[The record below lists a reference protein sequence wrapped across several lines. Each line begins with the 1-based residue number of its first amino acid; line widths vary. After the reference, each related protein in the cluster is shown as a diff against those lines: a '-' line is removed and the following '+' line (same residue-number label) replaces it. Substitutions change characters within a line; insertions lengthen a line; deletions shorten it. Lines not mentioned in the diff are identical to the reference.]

1 MQTEYRDIGLDAE
14 RKALSALRKEYAD
27 NLSNLQTDYLAKT
40 QTNDNS
46 YNAFKN
52 GITEWKETTE
62 KELADFVDD
71 GKKRQSELEDLY
83 EEKLRLAKPASYWDT
98 MSKEYMDKGKS
109 WRTWAVVTGIVTV
122 VYLTILLFNIPDK
135 FLPEKSTFTFNGMK
149 ATIVFALIASIL
161 VYFIRLFVKLATSAY
176 HLSRDAYERYQL
188 TYVYL
193 SLLNEKAVKEE
204 ERNIVLQS
212 IFSRADTGLL
222 KGDSTPAFPEG
233 VISQLLKK

>member
-1 MQTEYRDIGLDAE
+1 
-14 RKALSALRKEYAD
+14 
-27 NLSNLQTDYLAKT
+27 
-40 QTNDNS
+40 
-46 YNAFKN
+46 
-52 GITEWKETTE
+52 
-62 KELADFVDD
+62 
-71 GKKRQSELEDLY
+71 
-83 EEKLRLAKPASYWDT
+83 
-98 MSKEYMDKGKS
+98 
-109 WRTWAVVTGIVTV
+109 
-122 VYLTILLFNIPDK
+122 
-135 FLPEKSTFTFNGMK
+135 MK